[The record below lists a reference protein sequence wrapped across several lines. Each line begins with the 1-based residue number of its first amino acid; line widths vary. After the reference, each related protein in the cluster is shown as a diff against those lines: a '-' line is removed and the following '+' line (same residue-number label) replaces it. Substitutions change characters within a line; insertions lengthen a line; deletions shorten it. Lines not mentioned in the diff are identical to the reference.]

1 MQRALRDETERHQQE
16 VNALETRIT
25 SLTTELK
32 SQTLSNQDLVTEI
45 NSLNEELRT
54 ANRVQDSL
62 NQEIQDLKQKVF
74 SGGRDSEYLRK
85 LQAENSEFRAQIAT
99 LQGRV
104 DAVSA
109 QRDRLT
115 RDVTGLQDQVNDTK
129 AIEKEFGSVR
139 AERDDLRKST
149 MAAQINVA
157 KLKAQVN
164 DQERLSVRERDSY
177 ESQFQ
182 SVKSQLDDTKRQLDS
197 QTTRLRAAERSLAD
211 AREDLE
217 REQAHARNL
226 LSLHQSSPNADR
238 AQKQN
243 AEVRKLEDLLQQSRL
258 RQAEL
263 GKINATQLD
272 EINTLNRRV
281 QRLEGELEVLQS
293 RNPATTATATGDRA
307 LHSQLTLAKG
317 QLADARA
324 QLAQQDRES
333 KQRLNDKSSDH
344 ELRDEIA
351 QLKKKHLD
359 NVQTKLKLEEQ
370 IRSLQRQIS
379 RLESD
384 LKIYSAGSNDKDISR
399 LQQLQSELSALREDS
414 SQKEIKSQRTI
425 RRLNNEIDSLR
436 SHVEILTRDLQRVKK
451 ENQRRIATK
460 TDEHKPSALTTQVE
474 KRHSAELR
482 GLGKQIRY
490 LKAKLFR
497 EETFRL
503 DLQYAKKF
511 FLMQVSCYETL
522 YPPPSLHSHIR
533 ADGS

>member
-1 MQRALRDETERHQQE
+1 MQRALRNETERHQQE
-16 VNALETRIT
+16 VNALEIRIT
-25 SLTTELK
+25 SLTSELK
-32 SQTLSNQDLVTEI
+32 SQTLSNEDLVTEI

-54 ANRVQDSL
+54 AKRVEDSL
-62 NQEIQDLKQKVF
+62 NQEIQDLQQKVF

-85 LQAENSEFRAQIAT
+85 LQSENGEFRAQIVT
-99 LQGRV
+99 LQGRL

-115 RDVTGLQDQVNDTK
+115 RDVTGLQDQVNETK

-157 KLKAQVN
+157 KLKAQVH

-177 ESQFQ
+177 ESQLQ

-197 QTTRLRAAERSLAD
+197 QTTRLRAAEQSLAD

-243 AEVRKLEDLLQQSRL
+243 IEVRKLEDLLQQSRL

-263 GKINATQLD
+263 GKINAAQLD

-281 QRLEGELEVLQS
+281 NRLEGELEVLQS
-293 RNPATTATATGDRA
+293 RNPGTTAGTTGDRA
-307 LHSQLTLAKG
+307 LHSQLILAKG

-324 QLAQQDRES
+324 QLAQQDREF
-333 KQRLNDKSSDH
+333 KQRLNDKSSEH
-344 ELRDEIA
+344 ELRDEIS
-351 QLKKKHLD
+351 QLKKKQLD
-359 NVQTKLKLEEQ
+359 SVQTKLKLEEQ
-370 IRSLQRQIS
+370 IRALQRQIS
-379 RLESD
+379 RLESN
-384 LKIYSAGSNDKDISR
+384 LKIYSAGSNDKDVSR

-414 SQKEIKSQRTI
+414 SQKEVKSQRTI

-436 SHVEILTRDLQRVKK
+436 SNAEVLSRDLQRVKK
-451 ENQRRIATK
+451 ENQRRFAK
-460 TDEHKPSALTTQVE
+460 SEEHKPSALTTQVE
-474 KRHSAELR
+474 KRHTAELR

-511 FLMQVSCYETL
+511 
-522 YPPPSLHSHIR
+522 
-533 ADGS
+533 

>member
-16 VNALETRIT
+16 VNSLQIRIT
-25 SLTTELK
+25 SLTSDLK
-32 SQTLSNQDLVTEI
+32 SQTLSSEDLVTEI
-45 NSLNEELRT
+45 NTLNEELRT
-54 ANRVQDSL
+54 AKRVEDSL
-62 NQEIQDLKQKVF
+62 NQEIQDLRQKVF
-74 SGGRDSEYLRK
+74 SGGRDSEHLRK
-85 LQAENSEFRAQIAT
+85 LQSENGEFRAQIAQ
-99 LQGRV
+99 LQGRL
-104 DAVSA
+104 DTVSA

-115 RDVTGLQDQVNDTK
+115 RDVTGLQDQVNETK

-157 KLKAQVN
+157 KLKAQVH

-177 ESQFQ
+177 ESQLQ

-197 QTTRLRAAERSLAD
+197 QTTRLRAAEQSLAD

-243 AEVRKLEDLLQQSRL
+243 IEVRKLEDLLQQSRL

-263 GKINATQLD
+263 GKINAAQLD

-281 QRLEGELEVLQS
+281 NRLEGELEVLQS
-293 RNPATTATATGDRA
+293 RNPGTTAGTTGDRA
-307 LHSQLTLAKG
+307 LHSQLILAKG

-324 QLAQQDRES
+324 QLAQQDREF
-333 KQRLNDKSSDH
+333 KQRLNDKSSEH
-344 ELRDEIA
+344 ERRDEIS
-351 QLKKKHLD
+351 QLKKKQLD
-359 NVQTKLKLEEQ
+359 SVQTKLKLEEQ
-370 IRSLQRQIS
+370 IRALQRQIS
-379 RLESD
+379 RLESN
-384 LKIYSAGSNDKDISR
+384 LKIYSAGTSNDKDISR
-399 LQQLQSELSALREDS
+399 LQQLQSELSALHEDS

-425 RRLNNEIDSLR
+425 RRLNHEIDSLR
-436 SHVEILTRDLQRVKK
+436 SHIEILMRDLQRVKK
-451 ENQRRIATK
+451 ENQRRIASK
-460 TDEHKPSALTTQVE
+460 EEHKPSALTTQVE

-511 FLMQVSCYETL
+511 FLMQVSC
-522 YPPPSLHSHIR
+522 
-533 ADGS
+533 